1 MQVELVYQL
10 QHSGMNYL
18 RAEAARTCIGDV
30 VRGWAAT
37 HGVQY
42 SAPLQQGL
50 VQGGQR
56 AAA

>member
-1 MQVELVYQL
+1 MYQL